1 MSQFIGVIIAC
12 PRALASVLSMS
23 DVCAFRDYLVARG
36 CPGSSRDL
44 TKVLLWLQKE
54 DVTCPEDLSHL
65 RSLFGFAGVEKFQ
78 CNIIAFIDSLTGE
91 GDGLGNPV
99 DLVVVDTVVELEPP
113 PKKICTARPV
123 VFGIVLCIARL
134 CLVFQARERTLV
146 PCESLAY
153 QSAVGCTIGH
163 EAQAFS

>member
-1 MSQFIGVIIAC
+1 
-12 PRALASVLSMS
+12 MS

-44 TKVLLWLQKE
+44 TKVLLWLQE

-65 RSLFGFAGVEKFQ
+65 RSLSGFAGVAKFQ
-78 CNIIAFIDSLTGE
+78 CQIIAFIDSLTGE

-113 PKKICTARPV
+113 PKKICTARQV
-123 VFGIVLCIARL
+123 VFGIVVYCALS
-134 CLVFQARERTLV
+134 
-146 PCESLAY
+146 PCVSGPRVY
-153 QSAVGCTIGH
+153 IG
-163 EAQAFS
+163 AM